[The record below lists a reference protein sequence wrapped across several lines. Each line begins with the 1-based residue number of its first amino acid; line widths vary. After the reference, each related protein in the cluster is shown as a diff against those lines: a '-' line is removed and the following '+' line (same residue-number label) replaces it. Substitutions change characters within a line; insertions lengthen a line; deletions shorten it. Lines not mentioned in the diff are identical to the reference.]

1 MSVNN
6 NKMSNPSDHPQS
18 QSHPQQ
24 SISGQFQLSQFA
36 ASHAHAQAIAQAQS
50 KVQAKAAAHAQ
61 ANHAQFQAQLQ
72 AQGLVINQ
80 SHGPL
85 VTANSSS
92 FSGNASAKRAAPKP
106 VGRPPGVLNSN
117 TMSHKKKQKLPE
129 KLLQERVAAILPSSA
144 LYTQLLEFESRVDTA
159 IMRKKI
165 DIQEAIKKPPFVQK
179 TLRIYVFNT
188 FVNQV
193 QTIPKK
199 PNAEVPTWTMKI
211 IGRILEDGMDVDQA
225 ALMSKPNPM
234 YPKFS
239 SFFNRVTIS
248 LDQRLYP
255 DNHMIVWDSSR
266 TPTAHEGFEV
276 KRKGDKEFNVNIR
289 LEMNY
294 SPEKFKLSTPLMEVL
309 GVEVD
314 TRARIISSIWQYIKA
329 RKLQNADD
337 PSYFNCDPPLKKL
350 FGEEKVKFS
359 MVSQKISNH
368 LSPPQPIHLEHKI
381 KLSGNNPAGS
391 ACYDV
396 LVDVP
401 LLVQKELNVLL
412 AKTEKNKEIE
422 ACDEAICATI
432 RKINEHRKRRAFFL
446 GFSES
451 PVEFIDALIESQ
463 GRDLKLLTGDA
474 VRNAEKESQAEFYN
488 QPWVEDAVIRYINHR
503 PARNANAS
511 T

>member
-6 NKMSNPSDHPQS
+6 NKMSNPNDHHLS

-24 SISGQFQLSQFA
+24 PIPGQFQLSQFA
-36 ASHAHAQAIAQAQS
+36 ASHTHAQAIAQAQS
-50 KVQAKAAAHAQ
+50 KAQAKAAAHAQ

-92 FSGNASAKRAAPKP
+92 LSGTKRPAPKP
-106 VGRPPGVLNSN
+106 VGRPPGVLNSS
-117 TMSHKKKQKLPE
+117 TASHKKKQKLPE

-144 LYTQLLEFESRVDTA
+144 LYTQLLEFESRVDSA

-165 DIQEAIKKPPFVQK
+165 DIQEAIKKPPSVQK

-188 FVNQV
+188 FANQV

-199 PNAEVPTWTMKI
+199 PNAEAPNWTMKI
-211 IGRILEDGMDVDQA
+211 VGRILEDGIDVDP
-225 ALMSKPNPM
+225 LMSKPNPM

-239 SFFNRVTIS
+239 SFFKRVTIS

-255 DNHMIVWDSSR
+255 DNHVIVWDSSR
-266 TPTAHEGFEV
+266 TPTGIEGFEV

-294 SPEKFKLSTPLMEVL
+294 QPEKFKLSSPLMEVL

-314 TRARIISSIWQYIKA
+314 TRARIISGIWQYVKA

-337 PSYFNCDPPLKKL
+337 PSYFNCDPTLYKI
-350 FGEEKVKFS
+350 FGEQKVKFS
-359 MVSQKISNH
+359 IVSQRISNH

-381 KLSGNNPAGS
+381 KLSGNSPAGS

-401 LLVQKELNVLL
+401 LLVQKELNALM
-412 AKTEKNKEIE
+412 ANNDKMKEIE
-422 ACDEAICATI
+422 SCDEAICTTI

-463 GRDLKLLTGDA
+463 GRDLKLLAGDA
-474 VRNAEKESQAEFYN
+474 IRNAEKESQAEFYS
-488 QPWVEDAVIRYINHR
+488 QSWVEDAVIRYINRR
-503 PARNANAS
+503 PARNAHTA